1 MINIPQE
8 LANITFSEKYLYLN
22 CPNCKEI
29 PILCLNE
36 INPEKID
43 INCDKCDTNFQ
54 LNLKDYLS
62 DLSSEN
68 LLKNK
73 NNCISHNNY
82 FDRFCFKCH
91 IQYCTKCEINN
102 NKHSD
107 HSICRMKKMINLEKI
122 ENAKNSIKTKKDYF
136 KKYISNYI
144 KEKLPYI
151 EKMEKSRQNFI
162 INNLM
167 KLYVNSMKIFFLFCD
182 NILLNYDLEFPD
194 YYQQKNLINFIE
206 LLDKTSPL
214 IDLIETKME
223 SILIYSNN
231 NFINKNNE
239 IIYNLIDLSNDKIS
253 EISDALFLDDKF
265 IVLAFNNIS
274 LKIYNYQNKNYI
286 TTIENNFGEKNI
298 KFNEIRLSQI
308 YKSIFSVILKSSSN
322 LSIIKL
328 YSININTLT
337 VLFEKQYN
345 TEIKYIKKIN
355 NNSLGIVFGNYLEIY
370 SSEDNF
376 ENISQ
381 QNISKFEILNKIET
395 LEKIEDF
402 IITPDDLYI
411 IIACLEKIYIYKSK
425 DYIFF
430 KEIKLI
436 KNYHDDI
443 QLIDDNKI
451 IYSGIDIGIF
461 TINDSS
467 YKLLFDEKI
476 SGRWNSYLAS
486 ISKDVNYSNFVL
498 TFNKLICKRQL
509 RIVEST
515 SFEDD
520 EDHITIKQALYIF
533 DYNPNNT
540 VKLSKKIENLKIV
553 NIYKNYNNEI
563 IIVQEK
569 KVGIL
574 YI

>member
-1 MINIPQE
+1 M
-8 LANITFSEKYLYLN
+8 
-22 CPNCKEI
+22 
-29 PILCLNE
+29 
-36 INPEKID
+36 
-43 INCDKCDTNFQ
+43 
-54 LNLKDYLS
+54 
-62 DLSSEN
+62 
-68 LLKNK
+68 KN
-73 NNCISHNNY
+73 
-82 FDRFCFKCH
+82 
-91 IQYCTKCEINN
+91 
-102 NKHSD
+102 
-107 HSICRMKKMINLEKI
+107 
-122 ENAKNSIKTKKDYF
+122 
-136 KKYISNYI
+136 
-144 KEKLPYI
+144 
-151 EKMEKSRQNFI
+151 
-162 INNLM
+162 
-167 KLYVNSMKIFFLFCD
+167 FFLFCD

-239 IIYNLIDLSNDKIS
+239 IIYDLIDLSNDKIS

-286 TTIENNFGEKNI
+286 TTIEDNFGEKNI
-298 KFNEIRLSQI
+298 KFNEIKLSQI

-337 VLFEKQYN
+337 VLFEKQFN

-476 SGRWNSYLAS
+476 NGITDSYLARTW
-486 ISKDVNYSNFVL
+486 DYVNYSNFAL

-509 RIVEST
+509 KTIVST
-515 SFEDD
+515 AFEDD
-520 EDHITIKQALYIF
+520 EDEITFKEALYIF
-533 DYNPNNT
+533 DYNPERNT
-540 VKLSKKIENLKIV
+540 VKLSQEFKDLKVV
-553 NIYKNYNNEI
+553 NIYKNYNDEI
-563 IIVQEK
+563 IVVQEK
-569 KVGIL
+569 RVSIF

>member
-1 MINIPQE
+1 MMEIPQE

-22 CPNCKEI
+22 CPNCEEI
-29 PILCLNE
+29 PILFLNE
-36 INPEKID
+36 KNPEKID
-43 INCDKCDTNFQ
+43 IKCDKCNTELQ
-54 LNLKDYLS
+54 MELKDYLS

-82 FDRFCFKCH
+82 LDRFCFKCH
-91 IQYCTKCEINN
+91 IQFCTKCEINN
-102 NKHSD
+102 NDHSD
-107 HSICRMKKMINLEKI
+107 HCIYRMKKMINLDKI
-122 ENAKNSIKTKKDYF
+122 EKSKDNIKTKKDYF

-144 KEKLPYI
+144 QEKLPYI
-151 EKMEKSRQNFI
+151 EKSRQNFI

-167 KLYVNSMKIFFLFCD
+167 KPYVNSMKNFFLFGD
-182 NILLNYDLEFPD
+182 NVLLNYDFEFPD

-206 LLDKTSPL
+206 LLDKASPL
-214 IDLIETKME
+214 INLIETKLE

-231 NFINKNNE
+231 NFINQKNNNA
-239 IIYNLIDLSNDKIS
+239 IIYDLIDLSTDKIS
-253 EISDALFLDDKF
+253 EISDALFLDDEF
-265 IVLAFNNIS
+265 IVLAFKNIS

-298 KFNEIRLSQI
+298 KFNEIKLSQI
-308 YKSIFSVILKSSSN
+308 YKSIFGVILKSSSN
-322 LSIIKL
+322 LSTIKL
-328 YSININTLT
+328 YSINKNTLT
-337 VLFEKQYN
+337 VLFKKQFN

-395 LEKIEDF
+395 PEKIADF
-402 IITPDDLYI
+402 IITQDDLYI

-425 DYIFF
+425 EFIFF
-430 KEIKLI
+430 KEIKSI
-436 KNYHDDI
+436 KNDYDI

-451 IYSGIDIGIF
+451 IYSGKDISIF

-476 SGRWNSYLAS
+476 CESCDSYLAR
-486 ISKDVNYSNFVL
+486 IWENVNYSNFVL
-498 TFNKLICKRQL
+498 TLNKLVCKRQL
-509 RIVEST
+509 RSIVST

-520 EDHITIKQALYIF
+520 EDEITVKQALYIF
-533 DYNPNNT
+533 DYNQKNNT
-540 VKLSKKIENLKIV
+540 VKLSQKLENLKIV
-553 NIYKNYNNEI
+553 KIFKTCGDEI

>member
-223 SILIYSNN
+223 
-231 NFINKNNE
+231 KRKKM
-239 IIYNLIDLSNDKIS
+239 KI
-253 EISDALFLDDKF
+253 
-265 IVLAFNNIS
+265 
-274 LKIYNYQNKNYI
+274 
-286 TTIENNFGEKNI
+286 
-298 KFNEIRLSQI
+298 
-308 YKSIFSVILKSSSN
+308 
-322 LSIIKL
+322 
-328 YSININTLT
+328 
-337 VLFEKQYN
+337 
-345 TEIKYIKKIN
+345 
-355 NNSLGIVFGNYLEIY
+355 
-370 SSEDNF
+370 
-376 ENISQ
+376 
-381 QNISKFEILNKIET
+381 
-395 LEKIEDF
+395 
-402 IITPDDLYI
+402 
-411 IIACLEKIYIYKSK
+411 
-425 DYIFF
+425 
-430 KEIKLI
+430 
-436 KNYHDDI
+436 
-443 QLIDDNKI
+443 
-451 IYSGIDIGIF
+451 
-461 TINDSS
+461 
-467 YKLLFDEKI
+467 
-476 SGRWNSYLAS
+476 
-486 ISKDVNYSNFVL
+486 
-498 TFNKLICKRQL
+498 
-509 RIVEST
+509 
-515 SFEDD
+515 
-520 EDHITIKQALYIF
+520 
-533 DYNPNNT
+533 
-540 VKLSKKIENLKIV
+540 
-553 NIYKNYNNEI
+553 
-563 IIVQEK
+563 
-569 KVGIL
+569 
-574 YI
+574 

>member
-1 MINIPQE
+1 
-8 LANITFSEKYLYLN
+8 
-22 CPNCKEI
+22 
-29 PILCLNE
+29 
-36 INPEKID
+36 
-43 INCDKCDTNFQ
+43 
-54 LNLKDYLS
+54 
-62 DLSSEN
+62 
-68 LLKNK
+68 
-73 NNCISHNNY
+73 
-82 FDRFCFKCH
+82 
-91 IQYCTKCEINN
+91 
-102 NKHSD
+102 
-107 HSICRMKKMINLEKI
+107 MKKMINLEKI

-253 EISDALFLDDKF
+253 
-265 IVLAFNNIS
+265 NIS

-520 EDHITIKQALYIF
+520 EDHITIKEALYIF

-553 NIYKNYNNEI
+553 GVYKNYNNEI

>member
-1 MINIPQE
+1 
-8 LANITFSEKYLYLN
+8 
-22 CPNCKEI
+22 
-29 PILCLNE
+29 
-36 INPEKID
+36 
-43 INCDKCDTNFQ
+43 
-54 LNLKDYLS
+54 
-62 DLSSEN
+62 
-68 LLKNK
+68 
-73 NNCISHNNY
+73 
-82 FDRFCFKCH
+82 
-91 IQYCTKCEINN
+91 
-102 NKHSD
+102 
-107 HSICRMKKMINLEKI
+107 MKKIINLEKI
-122 ENAKNSIKTKKDYF
+122 KKAKNSIKTKKDY
-136 KKYISNYI
+136 
-144 KEKLPYI
+144 L
-151 EKMEKSRQNFI
+151 EKMEKNRQNFT

-167 KLYVNSMKIFFLFCD
+167 KPYINSMKNFFLFGD
-182 NILLNYDLEFPD
+182 NVLLNYDFEFPD

-206 LLDKTSPL
+206 LLDKASPL
-214 IDLIETKME
+214 INLIETKLE

-231 NFINKNNE
+231 NFINQKNNNA
-239 IIYNLIDLSNDKIS
+239 IIYDLIDLSTDKIS
-253 EISDALFLDDKF
+253 EISDALFLDDEF
-265 IVLAFNNIS
+265 IVLAFKNIS

-298 KFNEIRLSQI
+298 KFNEIKLSQI
-308 YKSIFSVILKSSSN
+308 YKSIFGVILKSSSN
-322 LSIIKL
+322 LSTIKL
-328 YSININTLT
+328 YSINKNTLT
-337 VLFEKQYN
+337 VLFKKQFN

-553 NIYKNYNNEI
+553 NIHKNYNNEI

>member
-1 MINIPQE
+1 MKNIPE
-8 LANITFSEKYLYLN
+8 EVTNITFSEKYLFLN
-22 CPNCKEI
+22 CPKCKEI
-29 PILCLNE
+29 PIFCFNE
-36 INPEKID
+36 KNPENID
-43 INCDKCDTNFQ
+43 IKCDRCNTELQ
-54 LNLKDYLS
+54 LNLENYLS
-62 DLSSEN
+62 NLSSEN

-73 NNCISHNNY
+73 NKCISHDNY
-82 FDRFCFKCH
+82 LDKFCFKCH
-91 IQYCTKCEINN
+91 IQFCTKCEINN
-102 NKHSD
+102 NHHSD
-107 HSICRMKKMINLEKI
+107 HCIFRVKKILFSPKI
-122 ENAKNSIKTKKDYF
+122 ENAKYSIQTKKDYF
-136 KKYISNYI
+136 KKYISDYI
-144 KEKLPYI
+144 NEKLPKI
-151 EKMEKSRQNFI
+151 QKSRHDFI

-167 KLYVNSMKIFFLFCD
+167 KPYINSMKNFFLFCD
-182 NILLNYDLEFPD
+182 NVLLNYDPEFPD
-194 YYQQKNLINFIE
+194 YYQQKNLINFLE
-206 LLDKTSPL
+206 LLDKLSSL
-214 IDLIETKME
+214 INLKNTKFE

-231 NFINKNNE
+231 NFINKNNNNA
-239 IIYNLIDLSNDKIS
+239 ILNDLIDLSNDKIS

-381 QNISKFEILNKIET
+381 QNISKFEILNKIQT
-395 LEKIEDF
+395 PQKIADF
-402 IITPDDLYI
+402 IITSDDLYI
-411 IIACLEKIYIYKSK
+411 IIACLEKIYIYKSNNLN
-425 DYIFF
+425 FF
-430 KEIKLI
+430 KEIKLTV
-436 KNYHDDI
+436 NGDDI
-443 QLIDDNKI
+443 KFIDDNKI
-451 IYSGIDIGIF
+451 IYSGKDIGIF

-476 SGRWNSYLAS
+476 NGITDSYLARTW
-486 ISKDVNYSNFVL
+486 DYVNYSNFAL

-509 RIVEST
+509 KTIVST
-515 SFEDD
+515 AFEDD
-520 EDHITIKQALYIF
+520 EDEITFKEALYIF
-533 DYNPNNT
+533 DYNPERNT
-540 VKLSKKIENLKIV
+540 VKLSQEFKDLKLV
-553 NIYKNYNNEI
+553 NIYKNYNDEI
-563 IIVQEK
+563 IVVQEK
-569 KVGIL
+569 RVSIF

>member
-182 NILLNYDLEFPD
+182 NILLNYDPEFPD

-253 EISDALFLDDKF
+253 EISDALFLDDEF
-265 IVLAFNNIS
+265 IVLALKNIS
-274 LKIYNYQNKNYI
+274 LKIYDYQNKNYI
-286 TTIENNFGEKNI
+286 TKIENNFGEKNI
-298 KFNEIRLSQI
+298 KFNEIKLSQI
-308 YKSIFSVILKSSSN
+308 YKSIFAVILKNSK

-328 YSININTLT
+328 YSINTNTLT
-337 VLFEKQYN
+337 LLFEKN
-345 TEIKYIKKIN
+345 FGIEINIIRKIN
-355 NNSLGIVFGNYLEIY
+355 NNSLGIVFENYLEIY
-370 SSEDNF
+370 SSVDNF
-376 ENISQ
+376 ETIPHNNKIP
-381 QNISKFEILNKIET
+381 KFENTSKINT
-395 LEKIEDF
+395 SEKIADF
-402 IITPDDLYI
+402 IKTSDDLYI
-411 IIACLEKIYIYKSK
+411 IIACFNTIYIYRSNNFS
-425 DYIFF
+425 IF
-430 KEIKLI
+430 
-436 KNYHDDI
+436 
-443 QLIDDNKI
+443 
-451 IYSGIDIGIF
+451 
-461 TINDSS
+461 
-467 YKLLFDEKI
+467 
-476 SGRWNSYLAS
+476 
-486 ISKDVNYSNFVL
+486 
-498 TFNKLICKRQL
+498 
-509 RIVEST
+509 
-515 SFEDD
+515 
-520 EDHITIKQALYIF
+520 
-533 DYNPNNT
+533 
-540 VKLSKKIENLKIV
+540 KKI
-553 NIYKNYNNEI
+553 
-563 IIVQEK
+563 
-569 KVGIL
+569 
-574 YI
+574 